1 MNKQVINVPQGIR
14 YISEWKNFG
23 LFDFPHI
30 LDKKIPGCGFTEW
43 AITNNEDLVLCS
55 PRKILLKNKYDQH
68 KGDVFLVVNE
78 YEKVIDSGRDLASK
92 KPSMPKDQVF
102 DEEAKKEYFKKLTHD
117 LLTYIKDRH
126 YWKKP
131 AKILVTYDSFKL
143 IYDILHF
150 DLSLQNYRVVVDEFQ
165 SIFTDSRFKP
175 DTELTFM
182 SYLKKLKRVCFVSA
196 TPMMEDYLDKLDDF
210 KWLQYYELDWEA
222 LQPGRVM
229 KPKLKILQS
238 KSVFPSAKKVIDPY
252 KSGNFEKSWRKVGDK
267 IVEVESKEAVIYVN
281 SVNNI
286 LSIIKQAD
294 LKPEEVNI
302 LCANTEENRKKIRRK
317 LGKGYGIGSVPL
329 RDEPRKMFTFCTR
342 TVYLGADFYSDNARS
357 FIISDANIET
367 LAVDISLDL
376 PQILGRQRLEE
387 NPWKNEATFYYKPLA
402 GSKKLTK
409 EDFDKRIAWK
419 LKLTND
425 VLISYQ
431 NTPVENRD
439 GLVGKC
445 NSSVK
450 LENYKD
456 DYVAVDRIYNPNTME
471 YNLVPVQNN
480 LVLIAEE
487 RAYDI
492 QQIDYADRFT
502 VFNSI
507 NSIISGEKLN
517 EEIENFMLTYES
529 LPRLYDKLKYL
540 CEYKPQSSE
549 FSRSIVNH
557 ITEKHF
563 REYYEI
569 LGLERCKSLGYN
581 ITKLNKELGVVSF
594 DRSILDGLI
603 YGGFQVGNRYSLIQV
618 KSKLK
623 SIYENSG
630 YERVPKATDL
640 EEWFETKKV
649 QINTRLSDGS
659 YKRENGFEIIKKK

>member
-14 YISEWKNFG
+14 YISEWNGFR
-23 LFDFPHI
+23 LNDFPHI

-55 PRKILLKNKYDQH
+55 PRKILLQNKYDQH
-68 KGDVFLVVNE
+68 KGEVFLVVNE

-131 AKILVTYDSFKL
+131 VKILVTYDSFKL

-150 DLSLQNYRVVVDEFQ
+150 DLSMQNYRVVVDEFQ

-175 DTELTFM
+175 DTELIFM

-196 TPMMEDYLDKLDDF
+196 TPMMESYLDKLEDF
-210 KWLQYYELDWEA
+210 KWLQYFELDWEA
-222 LQPGRVM
+222 LQPGRTI

-238 KSVFPSAKKVIDPY
+238 KSVFPSAKKIIDPY
-252 KSGNFEKSWRKVGDK
+252 KTGQFEKSWKKVGDS
-267 IVEVESKEAVIYVN
+267 IVEVESREAVIYVN

-294 LKPEEVNI
+294 LKYDEVNI

-317 LGKGYGIGSVPL
+317 LGKEFSIGKVPL
-329 RDEPRKMFTFCTR
+329 RNEPRKMFTFCTR

-402 GSKKLTK
+402 GNKKLTK
-409 EDFDKRIAWK
+409 DDFDKRIAWK

-456 DYVAVDRIYNPNTME
+456 DYVAVDKIYNPNTME

-492 QQIDYADRFT
+492 QQVDYADRFT

-507 NSIISGEKLN
+507 NSIVAGDQLN
-517 EEIENFMLTYES
+517 KEIENFMQTYES

-540 CEYKPQSSE
+540 CEYNPISTD
-549 FSRSIVNH
+549 FRRIIMNH
-557 ITEKHF
+557 ISEKHF
-563 REYYEI
+563 KEYYEI
-569 LGLERCKSLGYN
+569 LGPERCKALGYN
-581 ITKLNKELGVVSF
+581 ITKLNKDLGVISF
-594 DRSILDGLI
+594 DQITLTDLISKEFSIGDRLTRTTIKERLSII
-603 YGGFQVGNRYSLIQV
+603 YS
-618 KSKLK
+618 SC
-623 SIYENSG
+623 G
-630 YERVPKATDL
+630 YEKAPKATDL
-640 EEWFETKKV
+640 EKWFE
-649 QINTRLSDGS
+649 INEILMT
-659 YKRENGFEIIKKK
+659 ENGKRIKGFKIIKKK

>member
-14 YISEWKNFG
+14 YISEWNGFR
-23 LFDFPHI
+23 LNDFPHI

-55 PRKILLKNKYDQH
+55 PRKILLQNKYDQH
-68 KGDVFLVVNE
+68 KGEVFLVVNE

-131 AKILVTYDSFKL
+131 VKILVTYDSFKL

-150 DLSLQNYRVVVDEFQ
+150 DLSMQNYRVVVDEFQ

-175 DTELTFM
+175 DTELIFM
-182 SYLKKLKRVCFVSA
+182 SYLKKLKRVCFVSV
-196 TPMMEDYLDKLDDF
+196 TPMMESYLDKLEDF
-210 KWLQYYELDWEA
+210 KWLQYFELDWEA
-222 LQPGRVM
+222 LQPGRTI

-238 KSVFPSAKKVIDPY
+238 KSVFPSAKKIIDPY
-252 KSGNFEKSWRKVGDK
+252 KTGQFEKSWKKVGDS
-267 IVEVESKEAVIYVN
+267 IVEVESREAVIYVN

-294 LKPEEVNI
+294 LKYDEVNI

-317 LGKGYGIGSVPL
+317 LGKEFSIGKVPL
-329 RDEPRKMFTFCTR
+329 RNEPRKMFTFCTR

-402 GSKKLTK
+402 GNKKLTK
-409 EDFDKRIAWK
+409 DDFDKRIAWK

-456 DYVAVDRIYNPNTME
+456 DYVAVDKIYNPNTME

-492 QQIDYADRFT
+492 QQVDYADRFT

-507 NSIISGEKLN
+507 NSIVAGDQLN
-517 EEIENFMLTYES
+517 KEIENFMQTYES

-540 CEYKPQSSE
+540 CEYNPISTD
-549 FSRSIVNH
+549 FRRIIMNH
-557 ITEKHF
+557 ISEKHF
-563 REYYEI
+563 KEYYEI
-569 LGLERCKSLGYN
+569 LGPERCKALGYN
-581 ITKLNKELGVVSF
+581 ITKLNKDLGVISF
-594 DRSILDGLI
+594 DQITLTDLISKEFSIGDRLTRTTIKERLSII
-603 YGGFQVGNRYSLIQV
+603 YS
-618 KSKLK
+618 SC
-623 SIYENSG
+623 G
-630 YERVPKATDL
+630 YEKAPKATDL
-640 EEWFETKKV
+640 EKWFE
-649 QINTRLSDGS
+649 INEILMT
-659 YKRENGFEIIKKK
+659 ENGKRIKGFKIIKKK

>member
-14 YISEWKNFG
+14 YISEWNGFR
-23 LFDFPHI
+23 LNDFPHI

-55 PRKILLKNKYDQH
+55 PRKILLQNKYDQH
-68 KGDVFLVVNE
+68 KGEVFLVVNE

-131 AKILVTYDSFKL
+131 VKILVTYDSFKL

-150 DLSLQNYRVVVDEFQ
+150 DLSMQNYRVVVDEFQ

-175 DTELTFM
+175 DTELIFM

-196 TPMMEDYLDKLDDF
+196 TPMMESYLDKLEDF
-210 KWLQYYELDWEA
+210 KWLQYFELDWEA
-222 LQPGRVM
+222 LQPGRTI

-238 KSVFPSAKKVIDPY
+238 KSVFPSAKKIIDPY
-252 KSGNFEKSWRKVGDK
+252 KTGQFEKSWKKVGDS
-267 IVEVESKEAVIYVN
+267 IVEVESREAVIYVN

-294 LKPEEVNI
+294 LKYDEVNI

-317 LGKGYGIGSVPL
+317 LGKEFSIGKVPL
-329 RDEPRKMFTFCTR
+329 RNEPRKMFTFCTR

-402 GSKKLTK
+402 GNKKLTK
-409 EDFDKRIAWK
+409 DDFDKRIAWK

-456 DYVAVDRIYNPNTME
+456 DYVAVDKIYNPNTME

-492 QQIDYADRFT
+492 QQVDYADRFT

-507 NSIISGEKLN
+507 NSIVAGDQLN
-517 EEIENFMLTYES
+517 KEIENFMQTYES

-540 CEYKPQSSE
+540 CEYNPISTD
-549 FSRSIVNH
+549 FRRIIMNH
-557 ITEKHF
+557 ISEKHLK
-563 REYYEI
+563 EYYEI
-569 LGLERCKSLGYN
+569 LGPERCKALGYN
-581 ITKLNKELGVVSF
+581 ITKLNKDLGVISF
-594 DRSILDGLI
+594 DQITLTDLISKEFSIGDRLTRTTIKERLSII
-603 YGGFQVGNRYSLIQV
+603 YS
-618 KSKLK
+618 SC
-623 SIYENSG
+623 G
-630 YERVPKATDL
+630 YEKAPKATDL
-640 EEWFETKKV
+640 EKWFE
-649 QINTRLSDGS
+649 INEILMT
-659 YKRENGFEIIKKK
+659 ENGKRIKGFKIIKKK